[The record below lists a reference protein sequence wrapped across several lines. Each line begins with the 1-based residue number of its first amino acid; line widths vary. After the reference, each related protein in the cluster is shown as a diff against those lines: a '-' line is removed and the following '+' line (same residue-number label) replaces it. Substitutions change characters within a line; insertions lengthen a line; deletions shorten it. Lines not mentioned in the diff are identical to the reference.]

1 MIFRSSS
8 STPVRHMWQ
17 RLQIL
22 IHNLLRNIFVSLVL
36 SGDFVPPPVAR
47 SFVPRHVRC
56 SSNTMTMY
64 TITIKCSGAPSTL
77 LTETLEIL
85 LL

>member
-1 MIFRSSS
+1 
-8 STPVRHMWQ
+8 MWQ

-47 SFVPRHVRC
+47 SSVPHHVRC
-56 SSNTMTMY
+56 TSSTDY
-64 TITIKCSGAPSTL
+64 IVHHY
-77 LTETLEIL
+77 
-85 LL
+85 

>member
-1 MIFRSSS
+1 
-8 STPVRHMWQ
+8 MWQ

-56 SSNTMTMY
+56 SSNTDDNHSVPECGFEVLKT
-64 TITIKCSGAPSTL
+64 
-77 LTETLEIL
+77 
-85 LL
+85 

>member
-1 MIFRSSS
+1 
-8 STPVRHMWQ
+8 MWQ

-56 SSNTMTMY
+56 SSNTDDNVHHY
-64 TITIKCSGAPSTL
+64 Y
-77 LTETLEIL
+77 
-85 LL
+85 